1 MAATTATG
9 TAADGGPKGLAA
21 ALLHEHAVGVEQRDD
36 RTSGDYEYDEAHERL
51 AGEHS
56 HPEARR
62 AAPAPAG
69 RPPPER
75 DGDMSYD
82 EAHDF

>member
-1 MAATTATG
+1 M
-9 TAADGGPKGLAA
+9 D
-21 ALLHEHAVGVEQRDD
+21 QRPGES
-36 RTSGDYEYDEAHERL
+36 SGDYEYDEAHERL
-51 AGEHS
+51 AGG
-56 HPEARR
+56 HPHPDARR